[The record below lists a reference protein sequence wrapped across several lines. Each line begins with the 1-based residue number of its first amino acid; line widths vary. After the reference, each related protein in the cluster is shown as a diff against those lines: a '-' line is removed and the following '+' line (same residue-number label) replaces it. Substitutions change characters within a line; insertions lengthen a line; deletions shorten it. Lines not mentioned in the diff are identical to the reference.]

1 MTQLDVSTAH
11 PPEELAI
18 AMAGITKR
26 FPGVVANQQVH
37 FAVRPGEIHA
47 LLGEN
52 GAGKTTLMNILCG
65 LYQPD
70 GGEIWLHGNLT
81 NFHRPAD
88 AIAAGIGMVHQH
100 FMLVESFTVA
110 ENIILGRTR
119 GLLRD
124 NPHKLHQRLADLGE
138 RYGLNL
144 NPAAPVWQLSVGE
157 QQRVEILKALYRQ
170 ANVLI
175 LDEPTAVLTP
185 QETEGLMAILRELAR
200 QGTAIIF
207 ISHKLK
213 EVLALCDRVTVLR
226 DGHTVG
232 TAEIQDCTAHTLAEM
247 MVGRDVNLSRPPRP
261 PASLTPP
268 SPSLTLHNVSA
279 LGHHNRLALKQI
291 HLQIHPGEIVGIA
304 GVDGNGQ
311 QELEEVIVGLRPL
324 AAGDIQ
330 RQGTIAHIPS
340 DRYSMGIIK
349 EFSVTENLLLRNVD
363 QPPFNVRGW
372 LHPKRMAQ
380 HAANL
385 VQQFSI
391 RTPSVQTPGGK
402 LSGGNAQK
410 IVIARELSRDHPIIL
425 AAQPTRGLDIGATEY
440 VHAQLMA
447 QREAG
452 TAILLIS
459 TELDE
464 ILRLCDRIA
473 VLYEGEIVGLMDGET
488 ADVNQLGL
496 MMAGK
501 KGTSSSTA
509 AADNVGPVDVGEW
522 APG

>member
-1 MTQLDVSTAH
+1 MTQLEFPEGH
-11 PPEELAI
+11 PSANLAI

-26 FPGVVANQQVH
+26 FPGVVANQQVN

-70 GGEIWLHGNLT
+70 EGAIWLHGNPA

-100 FMLVESFTVA
+100 FMLVDSFTVA
-110 ENIILGRTR
+110 ENIVLGRAR
-119 GLLRD
+119 GLLRED
-124 NPHKLHQRLADLGE
+124 PRQLHRRLADLAE

-170 ANVLI
+170 ARVLI

-213 EVLALCDRVTVLR
+213 EVLTLCDRVTVLR
-226 DGHTVG
+226 DGRTVG
-232 TAEIQDCTAHTLAEM
+232 TADIQDCTAHTLAEM

-261 PASLTPP
+261 PAPESPP
-268 SPSLTLHNVSA
+268 SPKLVLNGVSA
-279 LGHHNRLALKQI
+279 LGHHNRLTLRQI
-291 HLQIHPGEIVGIA
+291 NLQIRPGEIVGIA

-324 AAGDIQ
+324 VEGDIQ
-330 RQGTIAHIPS
+330 HQGTIAHIPS
-340 DRYSMGIIK
+340 DRYSMGLIK
-349 EFSVTENLLLRNVD
+349 EFSVTENLLLRDVD
-363 QPPFNVRGW
+363 QPPFNVKGW
-372 LHPKRMAQ
+372 LQPKRMAH

-385 VQQFSI
+385 VQQFDI

-425 AAQPTRGLDIGATEY
+425 AGQPTRGLDIGATEY
-440 VHAQLMA
+440 VHTQLMA

-452 TAILLIS
+452 AAILLIS

-501 KGTSSSTA
+501 RGTSSSPATV
-509 AADNVGPVDVGEW
+509 DSQNQVDVGKW